1 MPLKYAVEKLTKPAI
16 GVICPLQDKHDTLP
30 SVRWLKL
37 QGKLNI
43 GHFEV
48 HDTAATEQKAE
59 KYFKHRIELQSITRM
74 TSRNAMLIVSVS
86 FTHAAS

>member
-1 MPLKYAVEKLTKPAI
+1 MPLKYAVVKLTKPAI
-16 GVICPLQDKHDTLP
+16 GVICPVQEKNDTLP

-37 QGKLNI
+37 HRKLNT

-48 HDTAATEQKAE
+48 HETAATEQKAE

-74 TSRNAMLIVSVS
+74 TSRNAM
-86 FTHAAS
+86 